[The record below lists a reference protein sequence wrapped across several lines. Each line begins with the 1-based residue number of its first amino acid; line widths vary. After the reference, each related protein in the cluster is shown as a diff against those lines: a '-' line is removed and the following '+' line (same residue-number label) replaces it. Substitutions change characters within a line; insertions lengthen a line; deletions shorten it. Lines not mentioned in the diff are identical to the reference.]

1 MEGIVK
7 GIIKLNPLTE
17 IIFLVSVSVV
27 SFTNDNLTID
37 IIILLIVA
45 IAASL
50 LGLVKTSTKALL
62 LFALL

>member
-37 IIILLIVA
+37 IMIEIGR
-45 IAASL
+45 ASCRER
-50 LGLVKTSTKALL
+50 V
-62 LFALL
+62 